1 MQVLKGTSGC
11 LFYMRR
17 NLIELCALRFVML
30 AIFVLALS
38 LGWLGSGILL
48 QQLPVILPVVLSL
61 FVLVNVLT
69 AMRLKR
75 QDEVHADELF
85 LQLLI
90 DIMLLTGLFYATGG
104 SSNPF
109 VTYYL
114 VPLAI
119 ATSALSRQQA
129 LALAALMLVAYSML
143 VWFPDTA
150 SSNLA
155 WPWQSYQGH
164 LLGMWV
170 NFVISVLVIAIFL
183 SRMQARLR
191 DQERSMA
198 IAQRHLLQRQQSA
211 AMGALAA
218 DAVHE
223 LATPLASMTL
233 LADELRAEDDSDLL
247 QSLQSQLRRCRHIL
261 NNLRDQARAPE
272 QSPEKSLAAHID
284 SCVHD
289 LKNQF
294 HQKNLQIELNG
305 HGERILVLPW
315 LLRQVISNGLK
326 NAFEAARANVWLSVD
341 CHHQQLIFTI
351 EDDGEGY
358 SAELLEAM
366 KEPSAFATSTK
377 PDGLGLGLYLAHV
390 TLTDIGGHLILRN
403 REPAQSG
410 ACLSIKLP
418 LAALQVVKT

>member
-38 LGWLGSGILL
+38 LGWLGAGILL
-48 QQLPVILPVVLSL
+48 HDLPIILPVVLSL

-233 LADELRAEDDSDLL
+233 LADELCADNDSDLL

-294 HQKNLQIELNG
+294 HQKNLKIELNG
-305 HGERILVLPW
+305 QGERMLVLPW

-326 NAFEAARANVWLSVD
+326 NAFEAARANVWLYVD
-341 CHHQQLIFTI
+341 CHHQQLIFSI

-390 TLTDIGGHLILRN
+390 TLTDIGGHLVLLN
-403 REPAQSG
+403 RQPELSG
-410 ACLSIKLP
+410 ACLSIQLP
-418 LAALQVVKT
+418 LAALQVVKP

>member
-1 MQVLKGTSGC
+1 MQVIKGTSGC

-48 QQLPVILPVVLSL
+48 SDVPVILPVVLSL

-143 VWFPDTA
+143 VWLPDTA

-191 DQERSMA
+191 DQERSMVS
-198 IAQRHLLQRQQSA
+198 AQRHLLQRQQSA

-233 LADELRAEDDSDLL
+233 LADELLAEKDSDLL
-247 QSLQSQLRRCRHIL
+247 QSLQGQLRRCRHIL

-294 HQKNLQIELNG
+294 HQKNLHIVLNDQG
-305 HGERILVLPW
+305 DRLLVLPW
-315 LLRQVISNGLK
+315 LLRQVINNGLK
-326 NAFEAARANVWLSVD
+326 NAFEAATANVWLNVD
-341 CHHQQLIFTI
+341 CHQQQLIMTI
-351 EDDGEGY
+351 EDDGVGY
-358 SAELLEAM
+358 SAELLAAM
-366 KEPSAFATSTK
+366 KEPSAFTASTK

-390 TLTDIGGHLILRN
+390 TLTDIGGHLVLLN
-403 REPAQSG
+403 RQPPQTG
-410 ACLSIKLP
+410 ASLSIKLP
-418 LAALQVVKT
+418 ITVLQVVKP

>member
-1 MQVLKGTSGC
+1 
-11 LFYMRR
+11 MRR

-48 QQLPVILPVVLSL
+48 HELPIILPVVLSL

-75 QDEVHADELF
+75 QDEVHPDELF

-129 LALAALMLVAYSML
+129 MALAVLMLVAYSML
-143 VWFPDTA
+143 VWFPDA
-150 SSNLA
+150 QSSHLA

-191 DQERSMA
+191 EQERSMA
-198 IAQRHLLQRQQSA
+198 IAQRHLLQRQQAA

-218 DAVHE
+218 DAVHD

-233 LADELRAEDDSDLL
+233 LADELVAENDSALL

-261 NNLRDQARAPE
+261 SNLRDQARAPE
-272 QSPEKSLAAHID
+272 QSPQKTLAAHID

-294 HQKNLQIELNG
+294 HQKNLHIDLGNQ
-305 HGERILVLPW
+305 GEQLLMLPW

-326 NAFEAARANVWLSVD
+326 NAFEAASSNVWLSVES
-341 CHHQQLIFTI
+341 HHQQLEFRI

-358 SAELLEAM
+358 SVDLLQAM
-366 KEPSAFATSTK
+366 TEPSAFATSTK

-390 TLTDIGGHLILRN
+390 TLTDMGGQLMLAN
-403 REPAQSG
+403 RQPPFAG
-410 ACLSIKLP
+410 ACLTMRLP
-418 LAALQVVKT
+418 VAVLQVMK